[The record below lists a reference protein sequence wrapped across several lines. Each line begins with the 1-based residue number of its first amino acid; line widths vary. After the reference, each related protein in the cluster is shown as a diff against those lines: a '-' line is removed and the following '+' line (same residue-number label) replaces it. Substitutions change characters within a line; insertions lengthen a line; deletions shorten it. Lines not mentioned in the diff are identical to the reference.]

1 MYRTAGRLGLKALLM
16 CVLCLALA
24 LAMPCAA
31 QVGSVVLKGS
41 VLGAVRIS
49 VSTTEVQWSDLVPGE
64 NCMENAFQVFLHSNT
79 EFNLSIHASKSHMTN
94 GNGDHLGSPLKYR
107 LDDDLDYTAL
117 PEQPQVVRTYQD
129 LGSLGTQLTVHL
141 KQEVSFDDEVTS
153 EPNSWYTTTIYFTAE
168 TTTP

>member
-1 MYRTAGRLGLKALLM
+1 
-16 CVLCLALA
+16 
-24 LAMPCAA
+24 MPCAA

-79 EFNLSIHASKSHMTN
+79 GFNLSIHASKSHMTN